1 MKRVYVNPTMLI
13 VQLNIKHHLL
23 EGTQLPGGEPTPEF
37 DTKGVSRDKYGRNV
51 WDEEW

>member
-1 MKRVYVNPTMLI
+1 MKRVYVNPKLLV

-23 EGTQLPGGEPTPEF
+23 DASHIGEGGSSSGF

>member
-23 EGTQLPGGEPTPEF
+23 QTSQTGGGGKTGGF